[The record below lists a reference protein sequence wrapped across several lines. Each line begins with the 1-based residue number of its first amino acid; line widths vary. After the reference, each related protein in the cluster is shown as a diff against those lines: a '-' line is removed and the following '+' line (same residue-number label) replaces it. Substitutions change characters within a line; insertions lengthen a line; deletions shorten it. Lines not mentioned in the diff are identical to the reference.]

1 MIVEGEPLRTAEGPS
16 KLDEAKETIQ
26 TAADTVKVTTQR
38 LGEAID
44 AGRRP
49 GAIGNR
55 LAKLGPRGATAR
67 TGGRIPGWCG
77 AWSAQIV
84 LRPRLTTSMDAACAR
99 GSRCSGPDLIW
110 TRLVVCFPTRVN
122 FTYVSLSWCHSQP
135 RGSRKGAGR

>member
-67 TGGRIPGWCG
+67 TGGRIPGWYG

-84 LRPRLTTSMDAACAR
+84 LRPRAICGGQLASAKLCP
-99 GSRCSGPDLIW
+99 GI
-110 TRLVVCFPTRVN
+110 RLLKFEKDRV
-122 FTYVSLSWCHSQP
+122 TAIHRPPIALPQ
-135 RGSRKGAGR
+135 